1 MEHILLISMLIYI
14 IAIRTQRVAHITVMS
29 KPNSSMPI
37 EAEDEIYLCKC
48 VFIIVR
54 YFSHFIY
61 DLLFSFFLLSSVVCR
76 LWFVPNFGPVDES
89 EPCRRYVPKNNKY
102 FCNKFF
108 NLVRLIAKWC
118 FLRHFAPLESRHR
131 CTASCSIFL
140 YYVYVW
146 LWCVSKWMAI
156 LLYKFQLCFD
166 FIYIFSRFFMR
177 FFLHIFFFSIGLFVS
192 SFRIFWGDIEN
203 NKKPKTTSSH
213 NITQQCYC

>member
-61 DLLFSFFLLSSVVCR
+61 DLPSVFFSVVCR

-118 FLRHFAPLESRHR
+118 FLRHFAPLKSRHR
-131 CTASCSIFL
+131 CTASCSLSFCISVCMTDCGVCVQVNGNTVVQISVVFWLYLYFFSFFYAFFLAHFFFL
-140 YYVYVW
+140 YW
-146 LWCVSKWMAI
+146 LVCVK
-156 LLYKFQLCFD
+156 LPH
-166 FIYIFSRFFMR
+166 
-177 FFLHIFFFSIGLFVS
+177 FLGGH
-192 SFRIFWGDIEN
+192 WE
-203 NKKPKTTSSH
+203 
-213 NITQQCYC
+213 